1 MTGGMTVT
9 ESCLRVME
17 IEIPTEV
24 VREKMQAIAVQYQK
38 HARLPGFRPGKAP
51 LSVVRQKFEED
62 IRTQVL
68 QELVPEYV
76 EAEVKQHKWEPV
88 GSPSVTD
95 IVYAADSPLK
105 FKATVE
111 VMPEFTLQDYG
122 GVKVEYAEPAVTDEE
137 VQKTLEQFQGQ
148 AASYV
153 NVDPRPIQDGDY
165 ASISVRG
172 DTPGKEGS
180 GVDLKEVLCEIGG
193 PDTVPEFTQ
202 NLRGVELGQEASF
215 DVVYPPEFR
224 DGRLA
229 GKTIAYR
236 VKVLGIK
243 RKHLPPLDDD
253 FAKELGEFETL
264 DALRARI
271 RENLVQSGREHA
283 EGEAKKVLRKKLV
296 ELHDFSVPESLVERQ
311 VERRLER
318 LRRHLASQGMDPQ
331 RLAWDWNK
339 VRDSQREEAIEEV
352 KGSLILEK
360 VADRDA
366 IEVSDAELD
375 GELQQLAKAV
385 DQPEAALRARLTSEG
400 GLDRIKSR
408 LRIEKALENVFQNA
422 KVKSLRAG
430 QDGPG
435 AS

>member
-1 MTGGMTVT
+1 MA
-9 ESCLRVME
+9 ESCRRVME
-17 IEIPTEV
+17 IEIPPEV
-24 VREKMQAIAVQYQK
+24 VRAKLQAIASQFQK
-38 HARLPGFRPGKAP
+38 HARVPGFRPGKAP
-51 LSVVRQKFEED
+51 LSIVRQKFEED
-62 IRTQVL
+62 IRAQLL

-95 IVYAADSPLK
+95 IEYVEDSPLK

-111 VMPEFTLQDYG
+111 VLPEFVLEDYAG
-122 GVKVEYAEPAVTDEE
+122 LKVEYQEPVVTDEE
-137 VQKTLEQFQGQ
+137 VQKTLEQLQ
-148 AASYV
+148 AQSASYV

-165 ASISVRG
+165 ASISVQG
-172 DTPGKEGS
+172 DAAGKEGS

-202 NLRGVELGQEASF
+202 NLRGAELGQEVSF

-243 RKHLPPLDDD
+243 RKQVPPLDDE

-271 RENLVQSGREHA
+271 RENLAESGREHA
-283 EGEAKKVLRKKLV
+283 ETDAKKVLRKKLV

-311 VERRLER
+311 VERRMER
-318 LRRHLASQGMDPQ
+318 LRRHLVSQGMNPE

-339 VRDSQREEAIEEV
+339 VRDSQREEAAEEV
-352 KGSLILEK
+352 KGSLILERI
-360 VADRDA
+360 ADRDSV
-366 IEVSDAELD
+366 EVDQAELD
-375 GELQQLAKAV
+375 RELQQLAKAL
-385 DQPEAALRARLTSEG
+385 DQPEASLRARLTSEG
-400 GLDRIKSR
+400 GIDRIKSR
-408 LRIEKALENVFQNA
+408 LRIEKALELVFQNA

-430 QDGPG
+430 QTGPG
-435 AS
+435 PQ